1 MTPKKADA
9 ESVTK
14 FEYSALIAHNEMEL
28 NTQPLLHSLLVK
40 ETN

>member
-1 MTPKKADA
+1 MTPNQIVA

-14 FEYSALIAHNEMEL
+14 FEYLTLIAHNEMEL